1 MGLKDL
7 FSSKR
12 TPFEELWK
20 QVEGIPE
27 GAKKQIP
34 DDLSDRTKRKLEK
47 LSPETIAEIV
57 NKAFEEINKGTVL
70 AMDVLIRKSIKH

>member
-7 FSSKR
+7 FCSKR

-20 QVEGIPE
+20 QVEGIPD

-34 DDLSDRTKRKLEK
+34 QDLSDSTKRKLEK
-47 LSPETIAEIV
+47 LSPETIAEII
-57 NKAFEEINKGTVL
+57 NKAFEEINKGSVL
-70 AMDVLIRKSIKH
+70 EMDALIRKLI

>member
-7 FSSKR
+7 FSRKR

-27 GAKKQIP
+27 GVKKQLSA
-34 DDLSDRTKRKLEK
+34 DLSERTKRKLEK
-47 LSPETIAEIV
+47 LSPEEVEEAV
-57 NKAFEEINKGTVL
+57 NKAFEKVKNGSVETIDL
-70 AMDVLIRKSIKH
+70 LIRKNI

>member
-12 TPFEELWK
+12 TPFDELWK

-27 GAKKQIP
+27 GVKKQLSA
-34 DDLSDRTKRKLEK
+34 DLSDKTKRKLEK
-47 LSPETIAEIV
+47 LTPKEMEDVV
-57 NKAFEEINKGTVL
+57 NTVFEEISKGSVETI
-70 AMDVLIRKSIKH
+70 DSLIRKFV

>member
-7 FSSKR
+7 FSRKR

-27 GAKKQIP
+27 GVKKQLSA
-34 DDLSDRTKRKLEK
+34 DLTDRTKRKLEK
-47 LSPETIAEIV
+47 MTPKKVEEAINKALEEVKNGSVETIDSLV
-57 NKAFEEINKGTVL
+57 
-70 AMDVLIRKSIKH
+70 RKNS

>member
-27 GAKKQIP
+27 GVKKQLSA
-34 DDLSDRTKRKLEK
+34 DLSDRTKRKLEK
-47 LSPETIAEIV
+47 LTPKELEDVV
-57 NKAFEEINKGTVL
+57 NTVFEEISKGSVETI
-70 AMDVLIRKSIKH
+70 DSLIRKFV

>member
-12 TPFEELWK
+12 TPFDELWK

-34 DDLSDRTKRKLEK
+34 ADLSDSTKRKLEK
-47 LSPETIAEIV
+47 QSPEIIAEIV
-57 NKAFEEINKGTVL
+57 NKALGEISKGSVL
-70 AMDVLIRKSIKH
+70 AIDVLIRKMI